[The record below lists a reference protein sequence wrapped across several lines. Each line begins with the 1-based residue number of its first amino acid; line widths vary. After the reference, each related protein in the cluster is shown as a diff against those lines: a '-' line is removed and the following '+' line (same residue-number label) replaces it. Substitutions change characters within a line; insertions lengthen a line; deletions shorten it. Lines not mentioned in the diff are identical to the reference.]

1 MPLGYGAFPNQVN
14 HKLDKTP
21 FLVEYDCPHGCGC
34 RIMEETGKYSR
45 EVAMPEQSANAGP
58 GSVEIKGI
66 LRVPVEDYP
75 DGPPRIMRP
84 GSLTPEERAAAVC
97 ETFETEP
104 MVAGRSVTGRMREL
118 IADAIRAAVA
128 EERGARPKRRSLY
141 ERHGHAIGVR
151 HEAGLYPG
159 GQLGMRLDDSNKA
172 MVDANRREAKLRGEL
187 AEAMMQ
193 AASFNTTYRVMQ
205 QNSVALAVQER
216 RWRGVAVAAVMT
228 AALFSYPAVAW
239 LVNLAEHF

>member
-1 MPLGYGAFPNQVN
+1 M
-14 HKLDKTP
+14 
-21 FLVEYDCPHGCGC
+21 
-34 RIMEETGKYSR
+34 
-45 EVAMPEQSANAGP
+45 
-58 GSVEIKGI
+58 
-66 LRVPVEDYP
+66 
-75 DGPPRIMRP
+75 
-84 GSLTPEERAAAVC
+84 
-97 ETFETEP
+97 
-104 MVAGRSVTGRMREL
+104 
-118 IADAIRAAVA
+118 
-128 EERGARPKRRSLY
+128 
-141 ERHGHAIGVR
+141 
-151 HEAGLYPG
+151 
-159 GQLGMRLDDSNKA
+159 GMRLDDSNKA